1 MDTKGVPFRD
11 NVHASI
17 MPRRPTIKRRH
28 VFFVLASAKIDA
40 CTSPKARHPF
50 LPRLAAPR
58 PRSQGGRGRS
68 PERFRSAKREDQ
80 PIRGAAGAP
89 SFLPATRFQGRGRRE
104 AGAVPLSDSAARSA
118 RTSEGERP
126 RLPDGKTSPY
136 ALHLFLSPNDPATTI
151 SPSFMMTSMF
161 LGVRSWM
168 FTAGSPFTIRRSAH
182 LPASRDPVSS
192 SQ

>member
-1 MDTKGVPFRD
+1 MRPLCPDAPSSNVGMCSSFWRVQGSTHAQRRRRAILSFPPRGPKGEV
-11 NVHASI
+11 AG
-17 MPRRPTIKRRH
+17 RP
-28 VFFVLASAKIDA
+28 
-40 CTSPKARHPF
+40 
-50 LPRLAAPR
+50 
-58 PRSQGGRGRS
+58 GGCS

-136 ALHLFLSPNDPATTI
+136 ALHLFRSPNDPATTI
-151 SPSFMMTSMF
+151 SPSFMMTSIF
-161 LGVRSWM
+161 SGVRSWI

-182 LPASRDPVSS
+182 LPTSREPVSS

>member
-58 PRSQGGRGRS
+58 PRSQGGRG
-68 PERFRSAKREDQ
+68 
-80 PIRGAAGAP
+80 
-89 SFLPATRFQGRGRRE
+89 
-104 AGAVPLSDSAARSA
+104 VPLSDSAARSA
-118 RTSEGERP
+118 RTSPYGAPQARHLSFPPRDFKGGVAGRP
-126 RLPDGKTSPY
+126 G
-136 ALHLFLSPNDPATTI
+136 
-151 SPSFMMTSMF
+151 
-161 LGVRSWM
+161 
-168 FTAGSPFTIRRSAH
+168 PF
-182 LPASRDPVSS
+182 P
-192 SQ
+192 